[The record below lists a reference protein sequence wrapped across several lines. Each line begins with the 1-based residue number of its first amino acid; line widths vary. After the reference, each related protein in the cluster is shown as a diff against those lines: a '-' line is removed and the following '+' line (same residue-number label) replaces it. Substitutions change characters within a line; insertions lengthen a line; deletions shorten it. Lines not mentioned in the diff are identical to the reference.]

1 MPTKVLVVNVC
12 DACFHHLGA
21 LFDIQRRKKKLV
33 PIPNDPLLKKLTGKI
48 KQIILYYVPRADP
61 AEGL

>member
-1 MPTKVLVVNVC
+1 M
-12 DACFHHLGA
+12 GA